1 MALTECPECGK
12 QVSEQAATCPHCGFP
27 LGAHKPNLSTQAE
40 RPSIRREI
48 IQETKRPDL
57 ARVVLIACVLLGGAT
72 VLVIGRR
79 TNTEVVPSTA
89 GPIPERATPKAE
101 LTTRGKL
108 PEDPPPS
115 SADKAAEVPALEAKL
130 VNGSAYLG
138 LWQPARRADRLL
150 FLSAVSEIA
159 ATMNG
164 AKANIAEARSKRL
177 ENRELLQ
184 PVITL
189 TMIFARIGRYPAHF
203 DHAVRGLLTEMRP
216 LPRLGLCG
224 AVNDS
229 NDAFDISALG
239 AWMMRDRPEYFR
251 ALLACRREK
260 AFGWPAVSS
269 PALSYIQ
276 TERGALERLAPLDN
290 LAETERDRLDE
301 LKLPTVDATELW
313 RAYDANEVAADNV
326 WKGNRILITG
336 EVAGISKDFT
346 DAIFI
351 QLRSPN
357 EFMPTPAYV
366 KDTSAPKAARLKKRQ
381 KIVLTCTCTG
391 KVMASPVLKDC
402 VIRT

>member
-1 MALTECPECGK
+1 MAQRPTSPRPE
-12 QVSEQAATCPHCGFP
+12 A
-27 LGAHKPNLSTQAE
+27 
-40 RPSIRREI
+40 
-48 IQETKRPDL
+48 
-57 ARVVLIACVLLGGAT
+57 
-72 VLVIGRR
+72 
-79 TNTEVVPSTA
+79 
-89 GPIPERATPKAE
+89 
-101 LTTRGKL
+101 
-108 PEDPPPS
+108 
-115 SADKAAEVPALEAKL
+115 
-130 VNGSAYLG
+130 
-138 LWQPARRADRLL
+138 
-150 FLSAVSEIA
+150 
-159 ATMNG
+159 
-164 AKANIAEARSKRL
+164 KRL
-177 ENRELLQ
+177 EKRELLQ

-203 DHAVRGLLTEMRP
+203 DHAVRSLLTEMRP
-216 LPRLGLCG
+216 LPHLGLCG
-224 AVNDS
+224 AANDS

-239 AWMMRDRPEYFR
+239 AWMMRDRPEYLR

-260 AFGWPAVSS
+260 AFGWPSVSS
-269 PALSYIQ
+269 PALPYLQ
-276 TERGALERLAPLDN
+276 TERGALERLALLDN

-357 EFMPTPAYV
+357 EFTPAYV

-381 KIVLTCTCTG
+381 QIVLTCTCTG